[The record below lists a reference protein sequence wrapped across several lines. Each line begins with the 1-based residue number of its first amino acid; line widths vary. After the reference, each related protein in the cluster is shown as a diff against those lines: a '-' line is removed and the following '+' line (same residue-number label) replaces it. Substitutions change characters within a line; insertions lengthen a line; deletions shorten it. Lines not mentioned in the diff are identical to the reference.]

1 MKSKMTIVRT
11 GILIGVFILVLLL
24 FSLRLMQLQVVEGE
38 ALTAQIEQGWT
49 DTQTIKAARGQIFDR
64 NGRPLAANAVGRD
77 VVINM
82 AYMGDSSVNEV
93 VLQLIGIM
101 EEAGEEWIDNL
112 PITSQ
117 APFRFLDEEAYA
129 TQIARL
135 KEAVGAQPYATAED
149 VCALLREKYG
159 LEELDDTQFRQVAGV
174 RYEMERRG
182 FNMRTPYTFATD
194 IRMETVPLIKEQ
206 SYLIPGVDVVETPIR
221 QYVSGDIAPHLIG
234 QVGPLYAEQWNA
246 AEKEM
251 TEDGNVVAHIGEH
264 TYLMNDTIG
273 ISGVEQAFED
283 YLRGQDGQ
291 RVIVRNNRG
300 DVIDVVEEQPAVPGN
315 SVVLTIDAQLQKV
328 AQDALANKIHMMQND
343 LVTYPEGEGHEVD
356 AGAVVVLDI
365 KSGELLA
372 AATYPSYN
380 LATYQEDYAQL
391 ALATPEPLFNRALS
405 ASYRPG
411 STFKPA
417 VALAS
422 LAEGVIN
429 RESTVLCT
437 GQYTRFD
444 DYQPMC
450 EGVHGQVNVIGAL
463 NGSCNLF
470 FYDVGYNLGIDK
482 IDEYTAL
489 MGLGVSSGLE
499 LPENP
504 GQVASPTLKAQ
515 LHTGDETEWR
525 PGDVIQAAIGQGD
538 TMLSPLQLA
547 NYTATLA
554 NDGQRMEVTILK
566 SVKSYN
572 LEEEVYDHEPT
583 VASTIQADQSAFDT
597 VREGMVSVARQGT
610 ARGTF
615 ANYALDVAAK
625 TGSPQTPQGINSVFI
640 AYAPADDPEIA
651 VAVVLEKGWEGYTGA
666 PVAKEIFD
674 AYFFSDSSKNAEPVD
689 YGTLLS

>member
-1 MKSKMTIVRT
+1 MKSKWVLVRT
-11 GILIGVFILVLLL
+11 GVMIGLFILVLLF

-38 ALTAQIEQGWT
+38 SLTAQIEQGWT

-64 NGRPLAANAVGRD
+64 NGQPLAVNAVGRD

-82 AYMGDSSVNEV
+82 AYMGDTPVNEV
-93 VLQLIGIM
+93 IQRLIGVM
-101 EEAGEEWIDNL
+101 EQAGEGWIDNL
-112 PITSQ
+112 PITQQ

-129 TQIARL
+129 TQIDRL
-135 KEAVGAQPYATAED
+135 KRAVDAQPYATAED

-159 LEELDDTQFRQVAGV
+159 LEELDDTRFRQVAGV
-174 RYEMERRG
+174 RYEMEQRG
-182 FNMRTPYTFATD
+182 FNMRTPYTFATN
-194 IRMETVPLIKEQ
+194 IRMETVPQIKEQ
-206 SYLIPGVDVVETPIR
+206 GYRLPGVDVVETPIR

-251 TEDGNVVAHIGEH
+251 TPDGNVVAHIGDH
-264 TYLMNDTIG
+264 TYLMNDSIG
-273 ISGVEQAFED
+273 ISGVEQAFES

-300 DVIDVVEEQPAVPGN
+300 DVIDVVEEQPAVPGD

-328 AQDALANKIHMMQND
+328 AQDALANKIHSMQQD

-356 AGAVVVLDI
+356 AGAVVVLDV
-365 KSGELLA
+365 KTGELLA

-380 LATYQEDYAQL
+380 LATYQQDYAQL
-391 ALATPEPLFNRALS
+391 ASATPEPLFNRALS

-422 LAEGVIN
+422 LAEGVID
-429 RESTVLCT
+429 RDTTVLCT

-450 EGVHGQVNVIGAL
+450 EGVHGLVNVLGAI
-463 NGSCNLF
+463 NSSCNLF
-470 FYDVGYNLGIDK
+470 FYDVGYNLGIEK
-482 IDEYTAL
+482 IDEYAHL
-489 MGLGVSSGLE
+489 LGLGVSSGLE

-504 GQVASPTLKAQ
+504 GQVASPELKSQ
-515 LHTGDETEWR
+515 LHTGEEVEWR

-554 NDGQRMEVTILK
+554 NGGQRMEVTILK
-566 SVKSYN
+566 SVRSYN
-572 LEEEVYDHEPT
+572 LEQAVYDHEPQ
-583 VASTIQADQSAFDT
+583 VAASIDAPEALEA
-597 VREGMVSVARQGT
+597 VKEGMVSVARQGT

-615 ANYALDVAAK
+615 ASYPLDVAAK

-674 AYFFSDSSKNAEPVD
+674 AYFFSDSSKNAQPVD
-689 YGTLLS
+689 YGVLLS